1 MQEFIYYNPNGL
13 DFPINEEIFVTSS
26 LEDVAEKSFLISNTS
41 LIKSELTA
49 NEIDFYIKN
58 SQDSL
63 SNKIQNVSKL
73 YEIAATKYD
82 FAQDISN
89 TQVLD
94 NEVLLI
100 ANNQDEYKLFVEKT
114 LNEEFNLFYITTD
127 ILKSISGHIGNL
139 SVIVDDEG
147 KDVTLNVS
155 QIVWFDAQD
164 EGLKQSGTFDPNLSS
179 LDEVIQKL
187 KENIQSYEY
196 RKFITYDSSICQY
209 HERREEI
216 CSRCEDVCPTVAI
229 TKDDKTKRLNF
240 SMIDCLGCGG
250 CVSVCPSGSIEYA
263 PMSRTSIYEVSK
275 FYNGSI
281 PLIIPNKMNMEKLSI
296 ELKENV
302 LPFAIDGEKFLDEST
317 LLTIAQESGSQI
329 IFYSDFLSK
338 GTKDAISIINQIYQK
353 KYSKDAVIV
362 ATNKEELSNVLNEV
376 DLIENSRF
384 TFNHSSSKKREIFAI
399 RLKHIV
405 GDEDLGTITTGE
417 HIHYGK
423 ILVNEPNCTLCLSC
437 VGACN
442 VEALVADAR
451 DNTLRINPSLCTSCG
466 YCLVSCPEADC
477 ISIESDVI
485 HLNQTWFTEQILAK
499 DELYPCI
506 ECGKEFATKK
516 AVEKIAAMMGPLFK
530 ENPTK
535 YRTLFACEDCKAK
548 LMIKQGLLDA

>member
-13 DFPINEEIFVTSS
+13 DFPISDEITITTDLNEIQNE
-26 LEDVAEKSFLISNTS
+26 SFLISNTN

-49 NEIDFYIKN
+49 FEIDFYIKN
-58 SQDSL
+58 SKDNL
-63 SNKIQNVSKL
+63 SKKIENVSTL

-82 FAQDISN
+82 LSQDISN
-89 TQVLD
+89 FKELD

-100 ANNQDEYKLFVEKT
+100 ANNEDEYKLFVEKT
-114 LNEEFNLFYITTD
+114 LDEDFNLFYITTD

-155 QIVWFDAQD
+155 QIVWFDAKE

-179 LDEVIQKL
+179 LDNVIKTL
-187 KENIQSYEY
+187 KENITSYEY
-196 RKFITYDSSICQY
+196 RKFINYDSSICQY

-229 TKDDKTKRLNF
+229 TKDDETKRLDF

-250 CVSVCPSGSIEYA
+250 CVSICPSGAIEYT
-263 PMSRTSIYEVSK
+263 PMNRTSIYEVSK
-275 FYNGSI
+275 FYNGKT
-281 PLIIPNKMNMEKLSI
+281 PLIIPHKMGMENLSI
-296 ELKENV
+296 ELNENI
-302 LPFAIDGEKFLDEST
+302 LPFAIDGEKFLDESMFI
-317 LLTIAQESGSQI
+317 TIAQESGSQV

-338 GTKDAISIINQIYQK
+338 GTKDAISILNQIYQK
-353 KYSKDAVIV
+353 KYNKDAVIV
-362 ATNKEELSNVLNEV
+362 AMNENELEDAMQEAN
-376 DLIENSRF
+376 LIENSRF
-384 TFNHSSSKKREIFAI
+384 TFNHTSSKKREIFAI

-405 GDEDLGTITTGE
+405 GEDDLGTVTTGE
-417 HIHYGK
+417 HVHYGK
-423 ILVNEPNCTLCLSC
+423 IEVNEPNCTLCLSC

-442 VEALVADAR
+442 VDALVADAR
-451 DNTLRINPSLCTSCG
+451 DNTLRINASLCTSCG

-485 HLNQTWFTEQILAK
+485 HLNKRWFTEEVLAQ

-516 AVEKIAAMMGPLFK
+516 AVEKIAAMMGPLFAS
-530 ENPTK
+530 NPTK
-535 YRTLFACEDCKAK
+535 HRTLFACEDCKAK